1 MHNAS
6 RWGFLYLRVIDM
18 NGQHLRLMMGGPHI
32 AGGSSKRRAVGG
44 GGAYRFCIGDTNP
57 DRTTV
62 REHPYSKPSV
72 TKLPDP
78 YEALPYVLSASCS
91 SNAWDA
97 KLKSAN
103 YVQMARSPN
112 FPIIRYSTYNYMYWP
127 SSLSQCPGALSI
139 HIVCHSDSFSTC
151 IYRH

>member
-1 MHNAS
+1 
-6 RWGFLYLRVIDM
+6 M

-32 AGGSSKRRAVGG
+32 AGGSSKRKWIGLWG
-44 GGAYRFCIGDTNP
+44 WGGAYRFCIGDTNP

-62 REHPYSKPSV
+62 REHPYGKPSV

-112 FPIIRYSTYNYMYWP
+112 SPLYGTPLIITCTGPPHSHKALGQSNGADCLT
-127 SSLSQCPGALSI
+127 SLRQLLGRMIFRGRIEQHNPM
-139 HIVCHSDSFSTC
+139 
-151 IYRH
+151 